1 MNWVPRVANLP
12 PSEQINA
19 PSYLHTYI
27 DPVDNQK
34 KSSHL
39 LRDCRQLLDLQKY
52 HAALQG
58 GSNTQHHYPMLPP
71 PPPHPAPQMQQH
83 MQPHMQP
90 MQQQPIMQQPPVQ
103 HQQEMQQELQI
114 HPN

>member
-1 MNWVPRVANLP
+1 MNLVPRVANLP

-19 PSYLHTYI
+19 PCYLHTFI
-27 DPVDNQK
+27 DPIDNQK

-58 GSNTQHHYPMLPP
+58 GGNTQNHYPTLPP
-71 PPPHPAPQMQQH
+71 PPPHPTPQMQQH
-83 MQPHMQP
+83 MQPQLPPPP
-90 MQQQPIMQQPPVQ
+90 MQQQP
-103 HQQEMQQELQI
+103 QI
-114 HPN
+114 